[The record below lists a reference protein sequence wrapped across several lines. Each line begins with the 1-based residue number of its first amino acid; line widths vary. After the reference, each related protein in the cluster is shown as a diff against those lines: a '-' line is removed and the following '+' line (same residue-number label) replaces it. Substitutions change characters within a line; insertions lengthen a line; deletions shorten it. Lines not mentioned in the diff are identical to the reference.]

1 MKLTKAEHDFL
12 MKLMAQTWAYA
23 DRHEDAVERQEL
35 AMSIMD
41 KLEENLI
48 SNGYADQIG
57 ELGD

>member
-1 MKLTKAEHDFL
+1 MKLTKAEHDLL

-48 SNGYADQIG
+48 RNGYADQVG
-57 ELGD
+57 ELGE